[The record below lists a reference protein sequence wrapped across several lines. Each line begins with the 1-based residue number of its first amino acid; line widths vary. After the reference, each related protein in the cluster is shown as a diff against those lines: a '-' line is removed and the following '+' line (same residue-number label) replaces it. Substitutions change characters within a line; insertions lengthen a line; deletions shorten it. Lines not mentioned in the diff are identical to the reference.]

1 MGKHGMAEGNHNSPP
16 PRRRGRGGGFYRN
29 ECAVFF
35 ETNMWCFLR
44 NEHVVFFKKRIFL
57 IYF

>member
-16 PRRRGRGGGFYRN
+16 PGRRGRGGGFYRN
-29 ECAVFF
+29 ERAVFL

-44 NEHVVFFKKRIFL
+44 NECEVFFKKRFFL